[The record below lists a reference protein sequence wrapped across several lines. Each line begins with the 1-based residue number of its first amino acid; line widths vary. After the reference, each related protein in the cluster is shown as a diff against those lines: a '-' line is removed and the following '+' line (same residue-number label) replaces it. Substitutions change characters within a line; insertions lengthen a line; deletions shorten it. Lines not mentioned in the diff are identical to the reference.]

1 MVAAVTVHLG
11 QLRDSIPAALI
22 VQNVVAQ
29 ISHNNNFNN
38 INVIFILLNANR
50 VKMLESSLILKFHA
64 LALF

>member
-1 MVAAVTVHLG
+1 MHPG

-38 INVIFILLNANR
+38 VNGNFRIIGRESRENAWIF
-50 VKMLESSLILKFHA
+50 VDT
-64 LALF
+64 